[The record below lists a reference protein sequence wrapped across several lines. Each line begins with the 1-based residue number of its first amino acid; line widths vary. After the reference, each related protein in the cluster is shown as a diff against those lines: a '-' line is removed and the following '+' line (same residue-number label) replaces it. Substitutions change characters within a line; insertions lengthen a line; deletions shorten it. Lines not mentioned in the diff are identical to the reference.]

1 MRAWGHATGSREPL
15 PRGARLVPMLAL
27 VIASLLAA
35 TGGCRSRSVST
46 ADDPAASSI
55 GRLTRVVERYRI
67 DHRGQ
72 VPRSEQELRGFVAAM
87 NPADRAALGVESVD
101 ACLVSDRDGQPVCLV
116 FGGSEAAAG
125 EPAVVCYERQ
135 GRDGV
140 RLVGKVGGD
149 VELADETR
157 FRELIPAR

>member
-1 MRAWGHATGSREPL
+1 MLVASHAASTRRPSLHGGWITLGMSL
-15 PRGARLVPMLAL
+15 G
-27 VIASLLAA
+27 IASLLAM
-35 TGGCRSRSVST
+35 TGGCGHRGG
-46 ADDPAASSI
+46 ALGDPAVSCVA
-55 GRLTRVVERYRI
+55 RLTRVVERYRI

-149 VELADETR
+149 VEVADETR
-157 FRELIPAR
+157 FRELVPAQ